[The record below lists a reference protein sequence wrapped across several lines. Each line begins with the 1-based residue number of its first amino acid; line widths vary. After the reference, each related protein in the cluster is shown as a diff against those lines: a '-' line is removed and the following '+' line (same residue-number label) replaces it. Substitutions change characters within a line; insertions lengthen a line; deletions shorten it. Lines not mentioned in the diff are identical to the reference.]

1 MVVESREVAA
11 AEAGGGGGGGGGT
24 DAVLVA
30 SLNLVDLAGSERVLK
45 TGAEG
50 IRLKEG
56 ANINK
61 SLMSLG
67 LVINKLAEGA
77 VHKGGHIPFRDSKLT
92 RILQPALGRGGT
104 RSPLRTST

>member
-1 MVVESREVAA
+1 MDRTGPYSMVVESREVAA
-11 AEAGGGGGGGGGT
+11 AEAGGGGGASGGGT

-61 SLMSLG
+61 VG
-67 LVINKLAEGA
+67 QC
-77 VHKGGHIPFRDSKLT
+77 KLT
-92 RILQPALGRGGT
+92 LSNP
-104 RSPLRTST
+104 P